1 MEYVE
6 NDLVRIAK
14 RENNNKRNYLIVNP
28 LQGKHIPVAPSK
40 ALELFSNLAK
50 TLEDEYSGER
60 LLVIGFAETAT
71 AIGAG
76 VAILLNAKYIQT
88 TREDIADVEYL
99 FFSEEH
105 SHATEQKLVKNDID
119 GIINDI
125 DRIIFVED
133 ELSTGKT
140 IVNIISI
147 IEKEYSKDLKFSV
160 VSILNGMPKENI
172 DSYKRKNINLHY
184 LLKTNHETYSEI
196 AEEALENGNYY
207 ECISK
212 TPKDIF
218 KLDIGD
224 YKNPRRLVEADEYR
238 AACDKLWKSIKEEIG
253 IIFKKQ
259 VLVIGTEECM
269 FPALYVGEQ
278 IEKMGNKVLCHST
291 TRSPITVSLDREYPL
306 HSRYELKSLYD
317 SKRRVFLYNIG
328 EFDKVF
334 IITDAVGGVEE
345 GLNSLVNALQVH
357 NNNITLIRWC

>member
-1 MEYVE
+1 M
-6 NDLVRIAK
+6 
-14 RENNNKRNYLIVNP
+14 
-28 LQGKHIPVAPSK
+28 
-40 ALELFSNLAK
+40 AK
-50 TLEDEYSGER
+50 TLEDKYSDER

-76 VAILLNAKYIQT
+76 VAVLLNAKYIQT

-119 GIINDI
+119 AVIKDT

-147 IEKEYSKDLKFSV
+147 MEKEYSKDLKFSV
-160 VSILNGMPKENI
+160 VSILNGMPKENM

-184 LLKTNHETYSEI
+184 LLKTDHETYSEV
-196 AEEALENGNYY
+196 AKEALENGNYY

-212 TPKDIF
+212 TPRDIF
-218 KLDIGD
+218 RINIGD
-224 YKNPRRLVEADEYR
+224 YKNPRRLLEAQEYE

-259 VLVIGTEECM
+259 ILVIGTEECM
-269 FPALYVGEQ
+269 FPALYVGER
-278 IEKMGNKVLCHST
+278 IEKMGNEVLCHST
-291 TRSPITVSLDREYPL
+291 TRSPIIVSLDKQYPL

-317 SKRRVFLYNIG
+317 ADRKVFLYNIA

-334 IITDAVGGVEE
+334 IITDAVGDDEE

>member
-28 LQGKHIPVAPSK
+28 LQGKHIPVSPSK

-76 VAILLNAKYIQT
+76 VAISLNAKYIQT
-88 TREDIADVEYL
+88 TREDIADVDYL

-119 GIINDI
+119 GIIKEI

-147 IEKEYSKDLKFSV
+147 IEKEYSKKLQFSV
-160 VSILNGMPKENI
+160 ASILNGMSEENLEL
-172 DSYKRKNINLHY
+172 YKRKNIKLHY
-184 LLKTNHETYSEI
+184 LLKTDHARY
-196 AEEALENGNYY
+196 AEVAESFLENGNYY
-207 ECISK
+207 DCTLK

-218 KLDIGD
+218 MINIAD
-224 YKNPRRLVEADEYR
+224 YKNPRRLIEANEYKDT
-238 AACDKLWKSIKEEIG
+238 CDKFWKSIKDEIG

-259 VLVIGTEECM
+259 ILVIGTEECM
-269 FPALYVGEQ
+269 FPALYVGEK
-278 IEKMGNKVLCHST
+278 IERMGNEVLCHST
-291 TRSPITVSLDREYPL
+291 TRSPISVSLDQNYPL
-306 HSRYELKSLYD
+306 HSRYELKSIYD
-317 SKRRVFLYNIG
+317 VQRKVFLYNIG

-334 IITDAVGGVEE
+334 IITDAAKKDEE
-345 GLNSLVNALQVH
+345 GINSLVNALQVH

>member
-28 LQGKHIPVAPSK
+28 LQGKHIPVSPSK
-40 ALELFSNLAK
+40 ALELFSNLTK
-50 TLEDEYSGER
+50 PLEDEYAGER

-105 SHATEQKLVKNDID
+105 SHATEQKLIKNDID
-119 GIINDI
+119 RVIKDI

-147 IEKEYSKDLKFSV
+147 IEKEYSGDLKFSV
-160 VSILNGMPKENI
+160 VSILNGMPKESI

-184 LLKTNHETYSEI
+184 LLKTNHEKYPEI
-196 AEEALENGNYY
+196 AEGFVENGNYY
-207 ECISK
+207 ECILKS
-212 TPKDIF
+212 PGDIF
-218 KLDIGD
+218 RININD

-259 VLVIGTEECM
+259 VLLIGTEECM

>member
-28 LQGKHIPVAPSK
+28 LQGKHIPVSPSK

-119 GIINDI
+119 GVIKDI

-140 IVNIISI
+140 IVNIVSI
-147 IEKEYSKDLKFSV
+147 IEKEYSGDLKFSV

-184 LLKTNHETYSEI
+184 LLKTNPEI
-196 AEEALENGNYY
+196 AEGFVENGNYY
-207 ECISK
+207 ECILKS
-212 TPKDIF
+212 PGDIF
-218 KLDIGD
+218 RININD

-259 VLVIGTEECM
+259 VLLIGTEECM

-317 SKRRVFLYNIG
+317 AKRKVFLYNIG

-334 IITDAVGGVEE
+334 IITDAIGDVEE

-357 NNNITLIRWC
+357 NKNITLIRWC